1 MEELE
6 QQVKEIEE
14 MIRQLDLEHYTYE
27 GYNI

>member
-6 QQVKEIEE
+6 KQVKEIEE
-14 MIRQLDLEHYTYE
+14 TIRQLDLDHYTYE